1 MSEPI
6 TARLTPEII
15 EGLNKI
21 STEHRWTTSSTIKY
35 MVELG
40 IEAFNK
46 PTKKIKKQ
54 SFGSIPIMTQTKQEI
69 KPFRGLIPM
78 QKIEL

>member
-6 TARLTPEII
+6 TARLTPQII
-15 EGLNKI
+15 EDVNKI

-40 IEAFNK
+40 IQAFTAEKSKSN
-46 PTKKIKKQ
+46 TLVQ
-54 SFGSIPIMTQTKQEI
+54 HQ
-69 KPFRGLIPM
+69 
-78 QKIEL
+78 

>member
-6 TARLTPEII
+6 TARLTPQIVEDLKI
-15 EGLNKI
+15 I
-21 STEHRWTTSSTIKY
+21 STENRWTTSSTIKY

-46 PTKKIKKQ
+46 KPKKN
-54 SFGSIPIMTQTKQEI
+54 
-69 KPFRGLIPM
+69 
-78 QKIEL
+78 